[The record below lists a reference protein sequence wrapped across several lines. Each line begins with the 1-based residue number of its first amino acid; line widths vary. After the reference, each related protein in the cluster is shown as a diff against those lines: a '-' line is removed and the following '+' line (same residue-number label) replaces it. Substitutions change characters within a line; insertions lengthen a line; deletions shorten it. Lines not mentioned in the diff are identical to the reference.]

1 VSEVK
6 APPQRWLILGVLVL
20 TFMCSFAYA
29 FAVTQPSVGILSEV
43 FGLDPG
49 TVGGLMM
56 LALSIA
62 AAVMSI
68 PAGILTD
75 KWGVKK
81 TGILAVALLLIGWLI
96 SGIATDFTLVL
107 VGRALI
113 GLGGVTISIV
123 GPPALL
129 GWFPP
134 TEIGTAM
141 GVWSV
146 AMPLGLAWE
155 IPFATWVMLN
165 YGWQS
170 AYLIGAVFSL
180 VFLGLYALLI
190 RPGPLLAPPP
200 KPEAGAQPPKMS
212 EALANPEVWKFSLSV
227 LFTIMVF
234 QSINAFFQIWTGTR
248 LAEEAGMAMS
258 DAFAL
263 AGSIAGFIGL
273 TGIFGVLIS
282 GILSDKLGGRRKPI
296 YILAVLLQ
304 IIPLLM
310 IAYIPASFGTFAAT
324 AVLMGLF
331 MFLIPPQMF
340 AIPTLIVRPEVA
352 GLSLGIVITFFYI
365 AGIIG
370 PMIVGGMALT
380 DAILFLVVCC
390 LIGAGL
396 GAIVKSR

>member
-1 VSEVK
+1 MSEVK

>member
-282 GILSDKLGGRRKPI
+282 GILSDKLGRQEKAYIHTCSLTTDNTTTNDSLHTRKLWNLCSHSSTNGPVHVLNTTADVRHTNTHCQTRSRGI
-296 YILAVLLQ
+296 IARNSDYVLLHCRHHR
-304 IIPLLM
+304 
-310 IAYIPASFGTFAAT
+310 AYDRWRH
-324 AVLMGLF
+324 GLDRRH
-331 MFLIPPQMF
+331 
-340 AIPTLIVRPEVA
+340 IVP
-352 GLSLGIVITFFYI
+352 SS
-365 AGIIG
+365 
-370 PMIVGGMALT
+370 M
-380 DAILFLVVCC
+380 LFDWCWARCNSKV
-390 LIGAGL
+390 
-396 GAIVKSR
+396 